1 MGASFTTAGDV
12 SSVGSLLRDI
22 ANYLP
27 SQGPI
32 KTFVHH
38 NTLHHFE
45 DLEFFDALDAAADIY
60 GANTALP
67 ETTYQKLIEQGR
79 ITHGDINRALLEDG
93 FEGIPWIYG
102 VSKRKIVRS
111 LLFSAPV
118 PLTAETLRWRL
129 LEKKYL
135 DRFHE
140 EVSPAKVKHIKES
153 DTSVPEAT
161 LRGWLSAY
169 DDLVR
174 DWRQPWL
181 HELVRAHEL
190 AHNPAESWSAQ
201 DSLRLLWIASIIFA
215 RDVLTLNPRYGANHH
230 PQHQNSQVEELINP
244 YLIKFTS
251 TFLDSGLAHLSPVDR
266 THGLLDAFLS
276 HMGNSS
282 WSRPA
287 WLRGDLAEYKGRT
300 AEEVISAVLSE
311 QGIQGERVKPFL
323 LHKAL
328 VLKGWGGLVHQSELK
343 VAGMSHAASV
353 AEFLAVRLILEKLA
367 ESYLDEHP
375 YLKADQS
382 ERPFELNRPGVADVH
397 DEETRIRTTAYHLF
411 HAFQLF
417 PVAGSELLQLSAQER
432 AELVRI
438 VNDFDS
444 SHRLRVWHKAYE
456 WNLYAR
462 AAVALTHNNRKRN
475 EKHVS
480 PEPVCQLVCC
490 IDDREE
496 SFRRYIEEISEDYQT
511 FGTAGFFG
519 VDAEFHSLYERPAPF
534 CPVNVVPTHQ
544 IEIRPKHGSEQR
556 LFGLQKI
563 HTLRSDLD
571 MFVESQSRSLVR
583 GWLLALG
590 GLLALFPLSLSTLAP
605 RLTHK
610 FQNFLKRTLLNPA
623 DESAIVFAQDDD
635 PLGEGR
641 FTLEEM
647 AHRVRTLLVST
658 GLSKRIAPLVVIM
671 GHGSFSTNNPFRS
684 AYDCGACG
692 GRPGRMNPRVF
703 AAMANRKDVR
713 AKLREMGIEIPEKAT
728 FLGAFHNTCTDEVE
742 YFDLEHL
749 TDLNSKIFD
758 TFKSDVERA
767 RARNALERC
776 RRFDDTK
783 VSTVEEAIAHVESRA
798 HHIAQPRPEYG
809 HATNALC
816 FVGRREVTRGLFL
829 DRRAFL
835 VSYDKSVDPDILMLR
850 TLLRAVIP
858 VCMGINLEYLFSA
871 IDNQKYGAG
880 TKLPH
885 NVTSLLGL
893 MTGYC
898 SDLRT
903 GLPAQMVEIHEP
915 VRLLVVIEH
924 EPAKVLE
931 LFELEPQLAKVIRN
945 RWVSLMTY
953 SAETNTAYYFDHNG
967 TFTPFEEQAA
977 EVKSIPSSLPWVIGK
992 REHLEFPLIR

>member
-1 MGASFTTAGDV
+1 MCSSHVTKGERGTLASIIDEVAH
-12 SSVGSLLRDI
+12 
-22 ANYLP
+22 YLP
-27 SQGPI
+27 AQGPI

-45 DLEFFDALDAAADIY
+45 DQEFFAALDAAANIY

-67 ETTYQKLIEQGR
+67 EATYQKFFEQGR
-79 ITHGDINRALLEDG
+79 ITHGDLNWALQEDG
-93 FEGIPWIYG
+93 LRGESWIYG
-102 VSKRKIVRS
+102 ISKRKIVRS
-111 LLFSAPV
+111 LLFSAPI
-118 PLTAETLRWRL
+118 PLSAETLRWRL
-129 LEKKYL
+129 LEKRYL

-140 EVSPAKVKHIKES
+140 EVSASKMKHIRES
-153 DTSVPEAT
+153 DAAVPEAT
-161 LRGWLSAY
+161 LWGWLSAY
-169 DDLVR
+169 EELVR
-174 DWRQPWL
+174 DWNQPWL
-181 HELVRAHEL
+181 HDLVRAPEL
-190 AHNPAESWSAQ
+190 AHNPADSWSSQ
-201 DSLRLLWIASIIFA
+201 DSLRLLWIAAIIYA
-215 RDVLTLNPRYGANHH
+215 RDVLTLNPKYGANHH

-251 TFLDSGLAHLSPVDR
+251 SFLDSGLAHLTPADR
-266 THGLLDAFLS
+266 THGLLEAFFH
-276 HMGNSS
+276 HMSNASVT
-282 WSRPA
+282 RPA
-287 WLRGDLAEYKGRT
+287 WLRGDLEIFRNKSPEA
-300 AEEVISAVLSE
+300 VISCILS
-311 QGIQGERVKPFL
+311 QRGIDGEKVREFL

-328 VLKGWGGLVHQSELK
+328 ILKGWGGLVHQSELG
-343 VAGMSHAASV
+343 VAGISHTATV
-353 AEFLAVRLILEKLA
+353 AEFLAVRLILEYLA
-367 ESYLDEHP
+367 ENYLEEHP
-375 YLKADQS
+375 YLKTDDTEQ
-382 ERPFELNRPGVADVH
+382 PFEINRPGVADVQ
-397 DEETRIRTTAYHLF
+397 DEPTRIRTTAYHLF

-417 PVAGSELLQLSAQER
+417 PLAGSELLRLKAEDR

-444 SHRLRVWHKAYE
+444 QHRLRVWHKAYE

-475 EKHVS
+475 EKERFQ
-480 PEPVCQLVCC
+480 EPVCQLVCC

-496 SFRRYIEEISEDYQT
+496 SFRRYIEEISDDYET

-534 CPVNVVPTHQ
+534 CPVNVVPTHH
-544 IEIRPKHGSEQR
+544 IDIRAKSGSEQR
-556 LFGLQKI
+556 LVGLQKI
-563 HTLRSDLD
+563 HTLRSDLE
-571 MFVESQSRSLVR
+571 MFIESQSRSLFR
-583 GWLLALG
+583 GWFLALG

-605 RLTHK
+605 RWTHR
-610 FQNFLKRTLLNPA
+610 FQLFLKRVLLNPT
-623 DESAIVFAQDDD
+623 DESAIIFAQEDD
-635 PLGEGR
+635 PVGEGR
-641 FTLEEM
+641 FTLDEM
-647 AHRVRTLLVST
+647 AHRVRTLLIST
-658 GLSKRIAPLVVIM
+658 GISKRIAPLIVIM

-692 GRPGRMNPRVF
+692 GRPGRMNSRVF

-713 AKLREMGIEIPEKAT
+713 QKLREMEIDIPDRTT

-742 YFDLEHL
+742 YFDLEYL
-749 TDLNSKIFD
+749 TDFNSKIFD
-758 TFKSDVERA
+758 TFKIDVEKA
-767 RARNALERC
+767 RTRNALERC

-816 FVGRREVTRGLFL
+816 VVGRRQVTRGLFL

-835 VSYDKSVDPDILMLR
+835 VSYDKTVDPDIMMLR

-924 EPAKVLE
+924 DPVTVEALLASEPAI
-931 LFELEPQLAKVIRN
+931 AKVIRN
-945 RWVSLMTY
+945 HWISLMTY
-953 SAETNTAYYFDHNG
+953 SSDTNSLHYFDHTG
-967 TFTPFEEQAA
+967 TFVPFEEQAA
-977 EVKSIPSSLPWVIGK
+977 EVTSISSSLPWVIGK
-992 REHLEFPLIR
+992 RGHLEFPLIR

>member
-1 MGASFTTAGDV
+1 MGSSHAESCG
-12 SSVGSLLRDI
+12 SVGLASI
-22 ANYLP
+22 IEEIGHYLP
-27 SQGPI
+27 TQGPI

-45 DLEFFDALDAAADIY
+45 GLEFFEAVDAAADIY

-67 ETTYQKLIEQGR
+67 EATYQKFLEQGR
-79 ITHGDINRALLEDG
+79 ITHGDINRALKEDG
-93 FEGIPWIYG
+93 LEGEPWIYG
-102 VSKRKIVRS
+102 ISKRKIVRS

-129 LEKKYL
+129 LEKHYL

-140 EVSPAKVKHIKES
+140 EVAPAKIKHIKES
-153 DTSVPEAT
+153 DAAVPEAT
-161 LRGWLSAY
+161 LGQWLAAY
-169 DDLVR
+169 EELVR
-174 DWRQPWL
+174 DWKQPWL
-181 HELVRAHEL
+181 HELVRAPEL
-190 AHNPAESWSAQ
+190 AHNPADSWSAQ
-201 DSLRLLWIASIIFA
+201 DSLRLLWIAAIIFA
-215 RDVLTLNPRYGANHH
+215 REVLALNPRYGANHH
-230 PQHQNSQVEELINP
+230 PQHQNTQVEELINP

-251 TFLDSGLAHLSPVDR
+251 SFLDSGLAHLSPVDR
-266 THGLLDAFLS
+266 THGLLEAFLY
-276 HMGNSS
+276 HMSNASL
-282 WSRPA
+282 SRPA
-287 WLRGDLAEYKGRT
+287 WLRGDLHAYKGKS
-300 AEEVISAVLSE
+300 AEEVIAAILDQRGITGSE
-311 QGIQGERVKPFL
+311 VKDFL
-323 LHKAL
+323 LSKAL

-343 VAGMSHAASV
+343 VAGISYMASV
-353 AEFLAVRLILEKLA
+353 AEFLAVRLILESLA
-367 ESYLDEHP
+367 ESYLEEHP
-375 YLKADQS
+375 YLKTDQS
-382 ERPFELNRPGVADVH
+382 ERPFELNRPGIADLH
-397 DEETRIRTTAYHLF
+397 DEQTRIRTTAYHLF

-417 PVAGSELLQLSAQER
+417 PASGSELLRLSSEDR
-432 AELVRI
+432 TELVRI
-438 VNDFDS
+438 INDFDS
-444 SHRLRVWHKAYE
+444 PHRLRVWHKGYE

-462 AAVALTHNNRKRN
+462 AAVALTHNNRERN
-475 EKHVS
+475 KKQRVR
-480 PEPVCQLVCC
+480 EPVCQLVSC

-496 SFRRYIEEISEDYQT
+496 SFRRYIEEISEDYET

-534 CPVNVVPTHQ
+534 CPVNVVPTHH
-544 IEIRPKHGSEQR
+544 IEIRPKKGSEQR

-605 RLTHK
+605 RWTHR
-610 FQNFLKRTLLNPA
+610 FRLFLKKTLLNPA
-623 DESAIVFAQDDD
+623 DESAIIFAQEDD
-635 PLGEGR
+635 PIGEGR
-641 FTLEEM
+641 FTLDEM
-647 AHRVRTLLVST
+647 AHRVKTLLVST
-658 GLSKRIAPLVVIM
+658 GLSTRIAPLVVIM

-713 AKLREMGIEIPEKAT
+713 QKLREMGVNIPEKAT

-742 YFDLEHL
+742 YFDLDHL
-749 TDLNSKIFD
+749 TDLNTKIFD
-758 TFKSDVERA
+758 SFKLDVEKA

-776 RRFDDTK
+776 RRFDDTT
-783 VSTVEEAIAHVESRA
+783 VSTVEQAIAHVESRA

-816 FVGRREVTRGLFL
+816 FVGRREITRGLFL

-835 VSYDKSVDPDILMLR
+835 VSYDKTVDPDMMMLR
-850 TLLRAVIP
+850 TLLRAVVP

-915 VRLLVVIEH
+915 VRLLFVIEH

-931 LFELEPQLAKVIRN
+931 LFELEPQLAKVIKN
-945 RWVSLMTY
+945 KWVSLMTY
-953 SAETNTAYYFDHNG
+953 SAETNSIHYLDHTG
-967 TFTPFEEQAA
+967 SFVPFEEQAA
-977 EVKSIPSSLPWVIGK
+977 EVKSIPSSLPWVVGK